1 MNKIP
6 KEKQVHLLIV
16 TMGTVVVMA
25 ALWFGLINMQQ
36 AKITQISRQSGQL
49 QQEIAKMQKV
59 VVEAGQVKTEL
70 EDATNRLS
78 AIEAAMPSGD
88 LFSWT
93 VSSLKQFNTPSYKV
107 DMPQIGAPGVS
118 EVKALP
124 NFPYQQATVVV
135 TGTAYY
141 YDFGKFLAD
150 LENRFPYLR
159 VENLSLSPGIGT
171 SPDEHEKLS
180 FRMEIV
186 NLIKPIR

>member
-1 MNKIP
+1 MNKLS
-6 KEKQVHLLIV
+6 KEKKVHLLIV
-16 TMGTVVVMA
+16 AVGTVVIMA
-25 ALWFGLINMQQ
+25 GLWFGLITAQQ
-36 AKITQISRQSGQL
+36 DKITKIANKSLSV
-49 QQEIAKMQKV
+49 QQDIAKMQRV
-59 VVEAGQVKTEL
+59 VVEAAQVEVDL
-70 EDATNRLS
+70 EAATNRLGK
-78 AIEAAMPSGD
+78 IEAAMPSGD

-118 EVKALP
+118 EVKMVP
-124 NFPYQQATVVV
+124 NFPYNQAGVVV

-150 LENRFPYLR
+150 LENHFPYLR
-159 VENLSLSPGIGT
+159 VENLTLNPGIGT

-186 NLIKPIR
+186 NLVKPAR